1 MKIGIIGAGKVGST
15 IATLL
20 ESCPFCDA
28 VVLGDART
36 DRRLRGLKKASVRRL
51 EVKRKAALEAFV
63 RGCDAVISAA
73 PYYLNQGIASAC
85 ARRRVAYFDLTE
97 DVATTKFIR
106 GLARKTKGVT
116 FMPQCG

>member
-1 MKIGIIGAGKVGST
+1 MKIGIIGGGKVGST

-36 DRRLRGLKKASVRRL
+36 NLKLAGLKKASARRL
-51 EVKRKAALEAFV
+51 EVKRKAGLESFV

-73 PYYLNQGIASAC
+73 PYYLNQSIASAC
-85 ARRRVAYFDLTE
+85 AGRRVAYFDLTE
-97 DVATTKFIR
+97 DV
-106 GLARKTKGVT
+106 
-116 FMPQCG
+116 